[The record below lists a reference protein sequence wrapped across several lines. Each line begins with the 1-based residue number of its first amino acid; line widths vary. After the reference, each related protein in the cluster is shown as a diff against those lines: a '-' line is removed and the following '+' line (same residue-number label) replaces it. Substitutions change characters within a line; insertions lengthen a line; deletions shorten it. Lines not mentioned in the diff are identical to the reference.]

1 MLAQEKEREKK
12 KKQCSLSM
20 GLLESPRPEGPEQG
34 FHAPEMHPQASGAVA
49 LLMTVLC
56 LLD

>member
-1 MLAQEKEREKK
+1 MLAQEKERKK

-20 GLLESPRPEGPEQG
+20 GLLESLRPEGPEQG
-34 FHAPEMHPQASGAVA
+34 FRAPEMHPQASDAVA

>member
-1 MLAQEKEREKK
+1 
-12 KKQCSLSM
+12 M

-34 FHAPEMHPQASGAVA
+34 FRAPEMHPQASGAVA